1 MTQLEIEIKVLEGQL
16 DVINQTISNL
26 NGIVPDS
33 IKQQKQSL
41 ENELAQK
48 RLQLNAQKKKHI

>member
-16 DVINQTISNL
+16 DVINQTIVNL
-26 NGIVPDS
+26 NDIVPDS

-41 ENELAQK
+41 ENELVQK
-48 RLQLNAQKKKHI
+48 RLQLNAQNNETV